1 MHGKKALVI
10 GLMIGIH
17 GGASFAQAV
26 RPEEAI
32 RYRKAV
38 MVMTKWHYDRLSQ
51 QAKGAVPFVREEA
64 DRHAAWL
71 EALSKNAAEGFVAGS
86 QEGGETKAS
95 PAIWSD
101 SAKFRGLVERFQ
113 ADSGKLRETVRHGE
127 PAAIKTQLD
136 NLARTCKVCHDDF
149 KKS

>member
-1 MHGKKALVI
+1 MRGRKALAI
-10 GLMIGIH
+10 ALMVSMY

-26 RPEEAI
+26 RTEDAI

-51 QAKGAVPFVREEA
+51 QAKGVVPFVREEA

-71 EALSKNAAEGFVAGS
+71 EALSKNAAEGFIPGS
-86 QEGGETKAS
+86 QEGGETKAA
-95 PAIWSD
+95 PAIWNEGP
-101 SAKFRGLVERFQ
+101 KFRGLVDRFQ
-113 ADSGKLRETVRHGE
+113 ADATKLREITRHGE
-127 PAAIKTQLD
+127 PAVIKSQLD
-136 NLARTCKVCHDDF
+136 NMARTCKLCHDDF